1 MLWIRP
7 QARRAKEHRATIDA
21 VKKGDDVIT
30 AGGIRGRVTKVSDDE
45 AEVEIASGVRVK
57 VIKATLTQV
66 LGQQRK
72 ARERLMLEFP
82 RWKVWLVSL
91 VVAIGVFFSI
101 PSLLAGTPL
110 AGKWPSW
117 APHAKINLGLDL
129 AGGSHLLLEADA
141 RDAQKQRLQ
150 SMENSVATE
159 LRHNPRIDIGDIS
172 TAGGRLSFMLRDPTQ
187 VDAAVERLRTLTQP
201 VGLTGNRDWDV
212 QVVEF
217 DPNRADPDGERNRP
231 ARSSRRWAS
240 RATSSAAGSTRG
252 HQGNH
257 RHHRGQQPHPG
268 RGARRRE
275 PRSLKKL
282 IGQTARLEFKL
293 VDLNANPA
301 DVQQGRAP
309 PGSQALP
316 MAEGGGYMAVTRR
329 VMVSGDQLTDAR
341 QGYDQDG
348 RPTVDLVFNSTGARR
363 FGRVTQEN
371 VNKPFAII
379 LDDKILSAPNINEP
393 ILGGRAQISG
403 NFTVQSA
410 NDLAVSLASGKL
422 PVKLN
427 VIEERTIGPDLG
439 KDSIHKGVIA
449 SLIGTL
455 GVIIFMLI
463 TYGRFGVYA
472 TIALIVNGFLIF
484 GTMAVFNATLTL
496 PGIAGF
502 ILTIGAAVDA
512 NVLINERIRE
522 EIRRGRR
529 LIDAVET
536 GYREAFRAIFDANV
550 THVISAGI
558 MAYFGSGPVRGFAV
572 VLLIGVVTS
581 VFTAVYFT
589 RMLVALWIRRTRPRA
604 LHI

>member
-1 MLWIRP
+1 
-7 QARRAKEHRATIDA
+7 
-21 VKKGDDVIT
+21 
-30 AGGIRGRVTKVSDDE
+30 
-45 AEVEIASGVRVK
+45 
-57 VIKATLTQV
+57 
-66 LGQQRK
+66 
-72 ARERLMLEFP
+72 MLEFP
-82 RWKVWLVSL
+82 KWKVWLVTL
-91 VVAIGVFFSI
+91 VVAVGILFSI
-101 PSLLAGTPL
+101 PSLIAGTPL
-110 AGKWPSW
+110 ASSWPKWLPQY
-117 APHAKINLGLDL
+117 KINLGLDL

-141 RDAQKQRLQ
+141 NDAQKQRLQ
-150 SMENSVATE
+150 AMEDSVSTE
-159 LRHNPRIDIGDIS
+159 LRRDPRVDIGDIS
-172 TAGGRLSFMLRDPTQ
+172 TAGGRLSFLVRNPAQ
-187 VDAAVERLRTLTQP
+187 VDTAVERLRNLTRP
-201 VGLTGNRDWDV
+201 VALTGNRDWDV
-212 QVVEF
+212 QVV
-217 DPNRADPDGERNRP
+217 DTTRVVLTPTPSGSAKALKDAMSV
-231 ARSSRRWAS
+231 ARDVV
-240 RATSSAAGSTRG
+240 
-252 HQGNH
+252 
-257 RHHRGQQPHPG
+257 
-268 RGARRRE
+268 RRRIDPGGTKE
-275 PRSLKKL
+275 ITVVTEGANRILVQVPGVENPEALKKL

-293 VDLNANPA
+293 VDTAADPQQVAAGHAPA
-301 DVQQGRAP
+301 
-309 PGSQALP
+309 GSQVLP
-316 MAEGGGYMAVTRR
+316 MADGTGAIAVKRR
-329 VMVSGDQLTDAR
+329 VMVSGDQLTDAK
-341 QGYDQDG
+341 QSFDQNGAPDIDI
-348 RPTVDLVFNSTGARR
+348 TFNTAGARR

-379 LDDKILSAPNINEP
+379 LDDKVLSAPNINEP

-410 NDLAVSLASGKL
+410 HDLAVSLSSGKL

-427 VIEERTIGPDLG
+427 VIEERTVGPDLG

-449 SLIGTL
+449 SVVGTL
-455 GVIIFMLI
+455 LVILFMLV

-472 TIALIVNGFLIF
+472 TIALIVNAFLIL
-484 GTMAVFNATLTL
+484 GIMALFNATLTL

-536 GYREAFRAIFDANV
+536 GYHEAFRAIFDANV

-572 VLLIGVVTS
+572 VLMIGVVTS